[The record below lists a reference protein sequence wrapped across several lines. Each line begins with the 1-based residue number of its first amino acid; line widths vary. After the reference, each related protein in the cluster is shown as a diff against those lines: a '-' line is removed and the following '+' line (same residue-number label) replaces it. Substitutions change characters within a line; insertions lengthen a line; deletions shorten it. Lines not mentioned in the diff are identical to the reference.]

1 MNMKTILCCIV
12 FLYMSMLPAV
22 AQQPVPQRPR
32 ILVST
37 DIGGSDPDDN
47 QSVAHLLMYCNEF
60 DIEGLVSSP
69 SYGTG
74 NKEEIIRMIGLYEKQ
89 LPLLQKH
96 DSHWASPSYLRSVT
110 KQGRKGPTPYLGY
123 STPTEGSRWIVECAR
138 KQSDSP
144 LYVLVWGGLDDVA
157 QALHDAP
164 DIVPNIRVYWI
175 GGPNKKWSVN
185 SYVYI
190 VSHFPELW
198 FIENNASYRGF
209 IYESKNNDKYNLG
222 YYENYIKGA
231 GLLGADFASYYKGN
245 PKLGDTPSLLYM
257 MDGDPADPMRE
268 SWGGSFV
275 PFSRSSRIVFQGVT
289 TARDTVPIYSIME
302 FHLRGPVLK
311 DLAVGTP
318 CITLTIDRQ
327 KWDGYY
333 LGEGRYVAKYST
345 YRTGTLSYTITSSAI
360 PEFQSQHGEI
370 TIDNLWPGKKE
381 YATDY
386 ILGSDWYT
394 DKQSPDLFWGGCQG
408 ALTVQKW
415 RNVVMEDWGKRWSW
429 LKP

>member
-12 FLYMSMLPAV
+12 FLYMSMLPAI

-415 RNVVMEDWGKRWSW
+415 RNAVMEDWGKRWSW

>member
-74 NKEEIIRMIGLYEKQ
+74 NREEIIRMIGLYEKQ

-345 YRTGTLSYTITSSAI
+345 YRTGTLPYTITSSAI

-381 YATDY
+381 HATDY

-415 RNVVMEDWGKRWSW
+415 RNAVMEDWGKRWSW

>member
-345 YRTGTLSYTITSSAI
+345 YRTGTLPYTITSSAI

-381 YATDY
+381 HATDY

-415 RNVVMEDWGKRWSW
+415 RNAVMEDWGKRWSW